1 VEIKFCPTFFG
12 DTSLF
17 GETSF
22 SCEKVVEERKRLY
35 LCGEK
40 LKCSPLKKDDQQ

>member
-1 VEIKFCPTFFG
+1 VEIKFCPIFFG

-35 LCGEK
+35 LCDKK
-40 LKCSPLKKDDQQ
+40 LKMLTSKK